1 MIRNGARNTVL
12 LAAAALL
19 MSGAVAGCS
28 GKKSGA
34 KTDLARDVGSVTM
47 AIVVG
52 GAEIKK
58 VDYSVTGN
66 GITPIT
72 GSVDVT
78 GQATTVSVLI
88 NGIPAGK
95 GYTVDL
101 TATAVDGVT
110 TCAGKATF
118 DIEAGKT
125 SSVSVVLQC
134 KGARATGGVAV
145 NATLNSCPLVT
156 SVTVSPLAVDVGG
169 TITVNATAADSDTGD
184 ALTYS
189 WSAPAGAFADGTKA
203 GTSYTCSPG
212 GSRTLT
218 LKVTDGK
225 CEDAYTVDVACVAV
239 LCGNGTVD
247 PGEQCDPPNGTTCSA
262 ACQNVVICGDG
273 KVEGA
278 EECDP
283 PAAGTCSATCKIIVA
298 TPVCGNNVVEAGEQ
312 CDPPAAGTCSATCQ
326 TIVVTPPTCGD
337 GVVNQA
343 SEECDAPSLPTA
355 TCSATCKII
364 VAGPVC
370 GNNVV
375 EAGEQCDPP
384 AAGTC
389 SATCQTIA
397 GNPVCDACLAA
408 NCPADIAG
416 CGGLTGTDKTDCE
429 ALVACIQTEQ
439 CYTPEAG
446 GQPCYC
452 GTATDAACLGM
463 GANGK
468 CKAQVEKAAKSV
480 VGEEIANRF
489 VDPAFPLGRAFNL
502 FGCRAALCS
511 TECQ

>member
-1 MIRNGARNTVL
+1 MIRNGARNTIL

-19 MSGAVAGCS
+19 STGVMVGCS
-28 GKKSGA
+28 GKKAATG
-34 KTDLARDVGSVTM
+34 TDLARDVGSVTM
-47 AIVVG
+47 AILVG
-52 GAEIKK
+52 GAEVKK
-58 VDYSVTGN
+58 VDYTVSGN

-95 GYTVDL
+95 AYTIDL
-101 TATAVDGVT
+101 KGTSVDGGT
-110 TCAGKATF
+110 TCTGKATF
-118 DIEAGKT
+118 DVEAGKT
-125 SSVSVVLQC
+125 TSVTAVLQC
-134 KGARATGGVAV
+134 KGTRATGGVVV
-145 NATLNSCPLVT
+145 NASINSCPLVT
-156 SVTVSPLAVDVGG
+156 SVTVSPLSVDVGG
-169 TITVNATAADSDTGD
+169 TITLNATAADSDVGD
-184 ALTYS
+184 ALTFS
-189 WSAPAGAFADGTKA
+189 WSAPSGTFADGSKA
-203 GTSYTCSPG
+203 ATTYACNPG

-225 CEDAYTVDVACVAV
+225 CEDGYTVDVNCVAI

-262 ACQNVVICGDG
+262 ACQNVVFCGDG

-283 PAAGTCSATCKIIVA
+283 PASGTCDATCKKIPPP
-298 TPVCGNNVVEAGEQ
+298 PV
-312 CDPPAAGTCSATCQ
+312 
-326 TIVVTPPTCGD
+326 CGD
-337 GVVNQA
+337 GVVNQP

-355 TCSATCKII
+355 TCSATCKVI
-364 VAGPVC
+364 VVGPVC

-375 EAGEQCDPP
+375 EAGEECDPP

-389 SATCQTIA
+389 DASCKKIVV

-408 NCPADIAG
+408 NCPADVAG
-416 CGGLTGTDKTDCE
+416 CGGFTGADKTDCE

-439 CYTPEAG
+439 CYTAEAG

-452 GTATDAACLGM
+452 GTASDAACLGT

-468 CKAQVEKAAKSV
+468 CKAQVEKAGKST

-489 VDPAFPLGRAFNL
+489 VDPTYPLGRAFNL
-502 FGCRAALCS
+502 FGCKAALCS
-511 TECQ
+511 TQCQ